1 MCLKQME
8 TLTFHFCFH
17 VWICVH
23 ILFVNFQFFSRKQG
37 NGFNL
42 TSIGRF
48 AVDREFEYIE
58 SVSSRPLVELFGPSG
73 ELVGPPRGVFEPTG
87 ELFGAPGGGPEI

>member
-1 MCLKQME
+1 MRS
-8 TLTFHFCFH
+8 FY
-17 VWICVH
+17 VVIGV
-23 ILFVNFQFFSRKQG
+23 V
-37 NGFNL
+37 
-42 TSIGRF
+42 TSNGRF

>member
-1 MCLKQME
+1 M
-8 TLTFHFCFH
+8 
-17 VWICVH
+17 
-23 ILFVNFQFFSRKQG
+23 ILYNIIYD
-37 NGFNL
+37 
-42 TSIGRF
+42 TSNGRF

>member
-1 MCLKQME
+1 MGTSVVGVCG
-8 TLTFHFCFH
+8 
-17 VWICVH
+17 
-23 ILFVNFQFFSRKQG
+23 LFG
-37 NGFNL
+37 NLIARYF
-42 TSIGRF
+42 TSNGRF